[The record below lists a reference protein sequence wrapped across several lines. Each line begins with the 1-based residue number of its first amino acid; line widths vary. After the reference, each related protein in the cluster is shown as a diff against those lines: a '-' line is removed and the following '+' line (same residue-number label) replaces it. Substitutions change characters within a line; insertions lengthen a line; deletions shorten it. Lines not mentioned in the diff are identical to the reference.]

1 MVQLNA
7 RTVFS
12 LLICLFAALMLF
24 QTFDLRSDAALVPRV
39 IGVPLLLLAGFQFL
53 CDLFPALGTRFSFAG
68 TDKGA
73 LDNSSHDEGSGLKGN
88 YLFVAWMVLFVL
100 AIYFTGVIAGIVIAF
115 FIYLKWLIR
124 QSWMLSV
131 LYTLIFALSVYLIFV
146 QGMGV
151 YYFTSPVG

>member
-12 LLICLFAALMLF
+12 FLVCAFAAVVLF
-24 QTFDLRSDAALVPRV
+24 QTLDLRSDAALVPRV
-39 IGVPLLLLAGFQFL
+39 IGVPLLFLAGFQFA
-53 CDLFPALGTRFSFAG
+53 CDLFPALGTRLSFAG
-68 TDKGA
+68 TDKGG
-73 LDNSSHDEGSGLKGN
+73 LDNTPDNEGFGLKGN
-88 YLFVAWMVLFVL
+88 YPFVAWMVLFVL

-115 FIYLKWLIR
+115 LLYLKLLIK

-131 LYTLIFALSVYLIFV
+131 LYSLLFALSVYLIFV